1 MSDLNNIYKDVEQKM
16 HKSIDSFSKELAK
29 IRTDRAHPN
38 LLENIPV
45 ECYNQR
51 TNLFKVANIIVED
64 ARTLSVSPFDKSVVT
79 AIEKAIVAANLGLNP
94 VVVGSMIKVPIPP
107 LTEDRRKNLVKQIK
121 LDTENARVIVRNIR
135 RDANN
140 QVKALSKSKVISIND
155 EKTAENKIQ
164 KLTDQYIIQIDKLS
178 HTKETDV
185 MKV

>member
-38 LLENIPV
+38 L
-45 ECYNQR
+45 
-51 TNLFKVANIIVED
+51 FKVANIIVED
-64 ARTLSVSPFDKSVVT
+64 ARTLSVSPFDKSVIT

-155 EKTAENKIQ
+155 EKAAENKIQ